1 MAVAFPVQGGKLTI
15 LDPAGNY
22 YTGQYGSLGSSSIS
36 TAVNNWLSHWQSEM
50 PDAEIVGVFSEDIF
64 EEFSSTAEFI
74 TWAQE

>member
-1 MAVAFPVQGGKLTI
+1 VAVAFPVQGGKLAI

-22 YTGQYGSLGSSSIS
+22 YTGQYGSLQSESIS
-36 TAVNNWLSHWQSEM
+36 VAVNKWLSHWQSKM
-50 PDAEIVGVFSEDIF
+50 PSAEIVEAFSENVH